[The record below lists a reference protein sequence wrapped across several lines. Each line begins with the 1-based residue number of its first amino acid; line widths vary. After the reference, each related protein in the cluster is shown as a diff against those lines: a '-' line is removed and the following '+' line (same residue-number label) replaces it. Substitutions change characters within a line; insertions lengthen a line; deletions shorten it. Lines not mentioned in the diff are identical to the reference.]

1 MRWHSNGFTF
11 RTTDCWNINGGIG
24 KVIICNFDGMHD
36 SLETVCNDTIA
47 VIKLASTENV
57 LPILNN
63 FYQNIKFTFELEQER
78 QINFLEILFI
88 RRNDTLKATI
98 Y

>member
-1 MRWHSNGFTF
+1 MGSPLGPV
-11 RTTDCWNINGGIG
+11 IAGILIGKIG

-36 SLETVCNDTIA
+36 FLETVCNDTIA

-78 QINFLEILFI
+78 KINFLEILFI

>member
-1 MRWHSNGFTF
+1 MGSPLGPV
-11 RTTDCWNINGGIG
+11 IAGILIGKIG

-36 SLETVCNDTIA
+36 FLETVCNDTIA

-63 FYQNIKFTFELEQER
+63 FHENIKFTNELEQKR
-78 QINFLEILFI
+78 KINFLEVLFI
-88 RRNDTLKATI
+88 RRNDTLKTTM

>member
-11 RTTDCWNINGGIG
+11 RTSDSWNITGGIG

-47 VIKLASTENV
+47 VIKLA
-57 LPILNN
+57 ILNN
-63 FYQNIKFTFELEQER
+63 FRQNIKFTYELGQKR
-78 QINFLEILFI
+78 KINFLEVLFI

>member
-1 MRWHSNGFTF
+1 MGSPLGPV
-11 RTTDCWNINGGIG
+11 IAGILIGKIG

-36 SLETVCNDTIA
+36 SLETVCNNTIA
-47 VIKLASTENV
+47 VMNLASTENV

-63 FYQNIKFTFELEQER
+63 FHENIKFTNELEQKR
-78 QINFLEILFI
+78 KINFLEVLFI
-88 RRNDTLKATI
+88 RRNDTLKTTI

>member
-1 MRWHSNGFTF
+1 MGSPLGPVIA
-11 RTTDCWNINGGIG
+11 RTLIGKIG
-24 KVIICNFDGMHD
+24 KVIICNIDGMHD

-63 FYQNIKFTFELEQER
+63 FHQNIKFTFELEQER
-78 QINFLEILFI
+78 KINFLGIFFI

>member
-1 MRWHSNGFTF
+1 MGSPLGPV
-11 RTTDCWNINGGIG
+11 IAGILIGKIG

-36 SLETVCNDTIA
+36 FLETVCNDTIA

-63 FYQNIKFTFELEQER
+63 FHQNIKFTFELEQER
-78 QINFLEILFI
+78 KINFLGIFFI

>member
-1 MRWHSNGFTF
+1 MGSPLGPV
-11 RTTDCWNINGGIG
+11 IAGILIGKIG

-36 SLETVCNDTIA
+36 FLETVCNDTIA
-47 VIKLASTENV
+47 VIKLA
-57 LPILNN
+57 ILNN
-63 FYQNIKFTFELEQER
+63 FHQNIKFTYELGQKR
-78 QINFLEILFI
+78 KINFLEVLFI